1 MKGSNINLS
10 FGLQTIFDNASFQ
23 INDKDKVGVVGVNG
37 AGKTT
42 LFKLLLKVLEL
53 DSGKIITGN
62 ARIGYLP
69 QEIIFENEN
78 ITVWDYMYE
87 GRPIKKLEKNLQKIY
102 EDLKTASES
111 KCPPLL
117 NRMAKIQAQLENYD
131 YYNAE
136 DILLN
141 LVIDMQ
147 IPEDLLT
154 MRLKDLSGGQKS
166 KIAFA
171 RLLFSKADI
180 LLLDEPTNHLDV
192 TTKEYVTN
200 YLKNYHGTVL
210 IISHDIDF
218 LNQIINKILY
228 INKVTHKILVYEGN
242 YNDYKKKNAEE
253 KRIRELEIER
263 QEKEFKKLV
272 DFVKKAKQAS
282 ASNHALKKM
291 GLEREKR
298 MLKMKEELKT
308 REGVY
313 KKINISTKPLRESSK
328 IPLDVTSLTFGYPE
342 KPLLYQNLSFSI
354 NKNERFLV
362 VGENGVGKSTLLKLL
377 IGILSPLEG
386 DIHYGIKT
394 DIAYY
399 AQELE
404 DLSPEKTILEN
415 VTNSSYSTSELRTIL
430 GNFLFHGNDVFKK
443 VEVLSPGEKA
453 RVALCKVLLKK
464 ANLLLLDEPTNHLD
478 PETQMIIGE
487 NFRDYEG
494 TIIVVSHNPNFVEQ
508 IGIDRM
514 LILPYGKIMNYSPEL
529 LEYFYDLNTPENE
542 KY

>member
-42 LFKLLLKVLEL
+42 LFKVLLKVLEL

>member
-1 MKGSNINLS
+1 MKGSNMNLTL
-10 FGLQTIFDNASFQ
+10 GLQVIFDNASFQ
-23 INDKDKVGVVGVNG
+23 IKVKDKVGVVGVNG

-42 LFKLLLKVLEL
+42 LFKILLKEREL
-53 DSGKIITGN
+53 DSGKINTN
-62 ARIGYLP
+62 NLQIGYLP
-69 QEIIFENEN
+69 QEILFADEN

-102 EDLKTASES
+102 EELKTAKEKDYST
-111 KCPPLL
+111 LL
-117 NRMAKIQAQLENYD
+117 KRMAKIQEQLEYYD
-131 YYNAE
+131 CYKAE
-136 DILLN
+136 EILLN
-141 LVIDMQ
+141 LIIDMQ
-147 IPEDLLT
+147 IPEELLT

-200 YLKNYHGTVL
+200 YLKNYNGTVL

-218 LNQIINKILY
+218 LNKIINKVLY
-228 INKVTHKILVYEGN
+228 INKITHKILIYEGD
-242 YNDYKKKNAEE
+242 YTDYKKKNAEE
-253 KRIRELEIER
+253 KRIRELEIQK

-282 ASNHALKKM
+282 RTNHALKKM
-291 GLEREKR
+291 GQEREKR
-298 MLKMKEELKT
+298 MVKMHDELKK
-308 REGVY
+308 RERIY
-313 KKINISTKPLRESSK
+313 KKVKIKMRPLKEASK
-328 IPLDVTSLTFGYPE
+328 VPLEVTNLTFGYPKKE
-342 KPLLYQNLSFSI
+342 FLYQNLSFAI
-354 NKNERFLV
+354 NKHERFLI
-362 VGENGVGKSTLLKLL
+362 VGENGIGKSTLLKLL
-377 IGILSPLEG
+377 MGILTPLEG
-386 DIHYGIKT
+386 DIHYGINT
-394 DIAYY
+394 EVAYY

-404 DLSPEKTILEN
+404 DLDLKKTILEN
-415 VTNSSYSTSELRTIL
+415 VAMPSYSTAELRTIL
-430 GNFLFHGNDVFKK
+430 GNFLFYDNDVFKK

-453 RVALCKVLLKK
+453 RVALCKVLLQK

-487 NFRDYEG
+487 NFKDYEG

-529 LEYFYDLNTPENE
+529 LEYFYDLNTPYNE
-542 KY
+542 KN